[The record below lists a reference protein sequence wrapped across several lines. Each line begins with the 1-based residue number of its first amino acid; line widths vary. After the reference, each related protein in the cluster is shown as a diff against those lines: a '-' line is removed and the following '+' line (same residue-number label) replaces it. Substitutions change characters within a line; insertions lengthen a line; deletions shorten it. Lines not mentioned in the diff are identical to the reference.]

1 MFLLCTFFSVHWS
14 RQSQLRLMCKKFY
27 KIVVLSLFSRNCD
40 WSSGIPPNIALLSSA
55 KIHVH
60 SFFRDKP
67 WKQLLLIQRHVEHSY
82 MVVLA
87 HALFQ
92 KIRFFAFWGLLLR
105 PKAFFERNGMFL
117 DPLKR
122 ANFVDF
128 QQNQSQLRLTKLGT
142 PKNSPFLPDF
152 RSLKNQSQFQ
162 KPWLNK
168 WAVVIFH
175 FSKLC
180 F

>member
-60 SFFRDKP
+60 SFFQDKP

-105 PKAFFERNGMFL
+105 PKAFFWAKWHVFGPPKKGKFCRFSTKSVAIATDKIGYPQKQPLFAWFSFSEKSVAIPK
-117 DPLKR
+117 PLK
-122 ANFVDF
+122 
-128 QQNQSQLRLTKLGT
+128 K
-142 PKNSPFLPDF
+142 
-152 RSLKNQSQFQ
+152 
-162 KPWLNK
+162 K